1 MIYCFVALVSPSECL
16 LMKCSALFQPLLT
29 GICTSLAKGG
39 LKLGSDSSGGIEV
52 VVDMSETD
60 CVRLVRLELYS
71 EIPRSLEAPALAC
84 GEKGCS
90 EGLSGAGRKRLP
102 IPLIITP

>member
-39 LKLGSDSSGGIEV
+39 SKLGSDSGGGIEV
-52 VVDMSETD
+52 VIADVSEID
-60 CVRLVRLELYS
+60 CVRLGRLGLYS
-71 EIPRSLEAPALAC
+71 ELPGVEAPALVC
-84 GEKGCS
+84 GFSGGEKRRS
-90 EGLSGAGRKRLP
+90 PELFRAGWGKMP
-102 IPLIITP
+102 IP